1 MTRTFLRNSALLA
14 LTLALG
20 ACEFIGGVFKAGFW
34 AGFIIVLLAV
44 ALIAWFMQRH
54 KS

>member
-1 MTRTFLRNSALLA
+1 MTTTLVRNSALLA

-20 ACEFIGGVFKAGFW
+20 ACDLIGGVFKAGFW
-34 AGFIIVLLAV
+34 AGFIIVVLAV